1 MAEENNEKKKPSSPR
16 KRTPKKNM
24 SLLPDEGQM
33 LQYSLFDTKQKI
45 NESTNFTDKRLF
57 VRSLR
62 IADAFFKSRKT
73 ILIRSMAHWYFD
85 FPISFLIFD

>member
-33 LQYSLFDTKQKI
+33 IQYSLFDTKQKI
-45 NESTNFTDKRLF
+45 NESTST
-57 VRSLR
+57 VAS
-62 IADAFFKSRKT
+62 AKT
-73 ILIRSMAHWYFD
+73 FSVC
-85 FPISFLIFD
+85 

>member
-33 LQYSLFDTKQKI
+33 IQYRATCKF
-45 NESTNFTDKRLF
+45 N
-57 VRSLR
+57 
-62 IADAFFKSRKT
+62 
-73 ILIRSMAHWYFD
+73 
-85 FPISFLIFD
+85 